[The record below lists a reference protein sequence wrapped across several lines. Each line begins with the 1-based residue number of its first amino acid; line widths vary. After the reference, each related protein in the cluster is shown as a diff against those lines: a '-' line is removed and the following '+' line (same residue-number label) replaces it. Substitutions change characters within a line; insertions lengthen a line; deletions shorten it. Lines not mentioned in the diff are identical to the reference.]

1 MISQEGVCMT
11 KIVIVVEEGMV
22 RSVYGTVPPGQIDI
36 EVLDMDTTDPDEQQV
51 LDERLEVVQQHLTNL
66 Y

>member
-1 MISQEGVCMT
+1 MQ

-22 RSVYGTVPPGQIDI
+22 TSVYGCVPPGQIDI
-36 EVLDMDTTDPDEQQV
+36 EVLDMDTTDPDMLAI
-51 LDERLEVVQQHLTNL
+51 LDERLEVVRQHLTNL

>member
-1 MISQEGVCMT
+1 MQ

-22 RSVYGTVPPGQIDI
+22 TSVYGCAPPGQIDI
-36 EVLDMDTTDPDEQQV
+36 EVLDMDSTDPDMLAI
-51 LDERLEVVQQHLTNL
+51 LDERLEVVRQHLINL